1 MDKDK
6 AKKPIESF
14 NISPAVYAGVCAYK
28 GWADGKMVTKTEFN
42 TAVKQYLD
50 APAGSCRGGRK

>member
-14 NISPAVYAGVCAYK
+14 GASPAVYAGVCAYK
-28 GWADGKMVTKTEFN
+28 GWADGKMVTKAEFDA
-42 TAVKQYLD
+42 AVKQYLN
-50 APAGSCRGGRK
+50 APAGSCRGGGK